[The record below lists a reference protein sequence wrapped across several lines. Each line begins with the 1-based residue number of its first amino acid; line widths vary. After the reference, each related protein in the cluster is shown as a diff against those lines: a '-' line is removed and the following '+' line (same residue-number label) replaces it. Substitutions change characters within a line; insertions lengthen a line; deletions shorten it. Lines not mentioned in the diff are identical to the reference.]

1 MINLDTETGSG
12 LKIKYWY
19 VFFSAFYY
27 FSIMLK
33 NYRFLTYIY
42 YYLIPLIFLLLNFK
56 WVLGKIKKLFSKYL
70 FIFTFCY
77 LFMCIGAVLIPAIL
91 KTGDYSY
98 LLDGPIIAIVKKSIV
113 LFFLLL
119 VYEKKISKK
128 PNIYEFIQYYIYSV
142 ILYVLVTLL
151 ICIIPS
157 LHGWV
162 IENIYLTDFQR
173 EKIVETAAYTRIGWG
188 GFSVFS
194 YTLHCSFAMICSSIM
209 AFYYKYQSK
218 LFWKFNICILILL
231 IGNMCYGRSGLVIS
245 VINLSVFLLT
255 LYFNKQGRVL
265 AYPICSGGIITFI
278 LIFKEKNEKLQN
290 WYNWYFSVINNF
302 METGK
307 FTTGSLE
314 SMYRMY
320 FIPALETVAVG
331 DGRYMEG
338 SLYYKGT
345 DIGWLRPVLYYGL
358 FYTLLGYAAVI
369 RLFFVLKARLW
380 ELKRNERNAI
390 ILMWFITLFL
400 AELKGEI
407 FYEMIALLLPVCV
420 LENPHEGYVRK

>member
-1 MINLDTETGSG
+1 
-12 LKIKYWY
+12 
-19 VFFSAFYY
+19 
-27 FSIMLK
+27 
-33 NYRFLTYIY
+33 
-42 YYLIPLIFLLLNFK
+42 
-56 WVLGKIKKLFSKYL
+56 
-70 FIFTFCY
+70 
-77 LFMCIGAVLIPAIL
+77 
-91 KTGDYSY
+91 
-98 LLDGPIIAIVKKSIV
+98 
-113 LFFLLL
+113 
-119 VYEKKISKK
+119 
-128 PNIYEFIQYYIYSV
+128 
-142 ILYVLVTLL
+142 
-151 ICIIPS
+151 
-157 LHGWV
+157 
-162 IENIYLTDFQR
+162 
-173 EKIVETAAYTRIGWG
+173 
-188 GFSVFS
+188 
-194 YTLHCSFAMICSSIM
+194 MICSSIM

>member
-119 VYEKKISKK
+119 VYEKKVSKK

-142 ILYVLVTLL
+142 ILYVLVTLI

-265 AYPICSGGIITFI
+265 AYPICNRFSG
-278 LIFKEKNEKLQN
+278 KHV
-290 WYNWYFSVINNF
+290 SDV
-302 METGK
+302 
-307 FTTGSLE
+307 
-314 SMYRMY
+314 
-320 FIPALETVAVG
+320 
-331 DGRYMEG
+331 
-338 SLYYKGT
+338 
-345 DIGWLRPVLYYGL
+345 
-358 FYTLLGYAAVI
+358 FYSCA
-369 RLFFVLKARLW
+369 
-380 ELKRNERNAI
+380 
-390 ILMWFITLFL
+390 
-400 AELKGEI
+400 
-407 FYEMIALLLPVCV
+407 
-420 LENPHEGYVRK
+420 